1 MERQQG
7 QPRGCSALQLLSVIM
22 IAAACSVSDSA
33 TVWDPSSTED
43 WSQGASDFAATW
55 QTTNTPDSLIL
66 ACNPHNQPGDIG
78 WKPFCQV
85 PCVQYGV
92 FDEPY
97 WWDTSRSGLDSY
109 SGGGGIPHPFCPC
122 GVTPPVQRP

>member
-1 MERQQG
+1 MSHHVRCLLNLN
-7 QPRGCSALQLLSVIM
+7 PRSFSPSTLPPGSAP
-22 IAAACSVSDSA
+22 SDSA